1 MSKQSTF
8 ALSLDLVNLDHQE
21 PNRNR
26 YESKYYW
33 DELFTLI
40 PAAGFKAIE
49 LPYQPKWDFGGRSG
63 VPLTQYAIT
72 TKYGTVSN
80 FLQKLQDNGIERI
93 AGVYFN
99 PSLFISN
106 NLAAYF
112 GAFRHFASQAI
123 EFAGE
128 AGAKVLTLTPTPAAG
143 MLHYHLAGSSDW
155 TSTNNDFLKRTADL
169 ISQLAAQALAC
180 GVTIAIKQEYW
191 SLLRESSADEFFQMI
206 SGNILRNI
214 DTAHSAIAGLDIPA
228 QISQLSGKMGSVH
241 FTDTAFNDTNDAWRE
256 VNPEYPMGQ
265 ATQIYRDIGHGQV
278 DFAAIFKAL
287 QDNNYEGDIICSCR
301 QTRDPMRA
309 MLRTRSH
316 LDRILL
322 SNKGG
327 AAQ

>member
-1 MSKQSTF
+1 MSRQKTF

-40 PAAGFKAIE
+40 PAAGFTAIE

-63 VPLTQYAIT
+63 VPLTQYAIK

-80 FLQKLQDNGIERI
+80 FLSSLHNNGIERI

-99 PSLFISN
+99 PSLFISS

-112 GAFRHFASQAI
+112 GAFGHFASQAV

-128 AGAKVLTLTPTPAAG
+128 AGAKVLTLTPTPATG
-143 MLHYHLAGSSDW
+143 MLHYHLAGSNDW
-155 TSTNNDFLKRTADL
+155 DQIKSDFLKRTAEL
-169 ISQLAAQALAC
+169 ISHLAAQAAAC
-180 GVTIAIKQEYW
+180 GVTIAVKQEYW
-191 SLLRESSADEFFQMI
+191 SLLRESSADEFFKMI
-206 SGNILRNI
+206 SGHVLRNI
-214 DTAHSAIAGLDIPA
+214 DTAHSVITGLDPLS
-228 QISQLSGKMGSVH
+228 QIRTSAGKIGSVH
-241 FTDTAFNDTNDAWRE
+241 FTDTAFTDNNEVWRE
-256 VNPEYPMGQ
+256 VNPEYPTSQ
-265 ATQIYRDIGHGQV
+265 ATQIYRDIGQGQI
-278 DFAAIFKAL
+278 DFAAIYKTL
-287 QDNNYEGDIICSCR
+287 QENNYNGDIICSCR

-309 MLRTRSH
+309 MLRTRRY
-316 LDRILL
+316 LDRVLL
-322 SNKGG
+322 STKGG